1 MSEIEAHLSASVREA
16 LETEVL
22 SETEDLSEI
31 EALEIEA
38 SQVSVSAPE
47 DLEIAV
53 SLASKLAALALTIAD
68 LEIADLEIEVLGLD
82 DPVSVQTV
90 SSVADPDFLAVSIN
104 R

>member
-1 MSEIEAHLSASVREA
+1 MEIEA
-16 LETEVL
+16 LETE
-22 SETEDLSEI
+22 
-31 EALEIEA
+31 ALETEA

-53 SLASKLAALALTIAD
+53 SLASKLAVLALTIAD
-68 LEIADLEIEVLGLD
+68 LATVDLEIEVLGLD

-90 SSVADPDFLAVSIN
+90 SAVADPDFLAVSIN

>member
-31 EALEIEA
+31 EALETEA

-53 SLASKLAALALTIAD
+53 SLAFKLAALALTIAD
-68 LEIADLEIEVLGLD
+68 LEIADLEIEVSGLD

-90 SSVADPDFLAVSIN
+90 SAVADPDFLAVSIN